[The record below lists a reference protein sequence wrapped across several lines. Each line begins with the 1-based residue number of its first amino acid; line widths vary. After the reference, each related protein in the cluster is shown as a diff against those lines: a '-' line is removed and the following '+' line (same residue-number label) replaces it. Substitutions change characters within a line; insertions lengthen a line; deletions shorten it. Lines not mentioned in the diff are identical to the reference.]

1 MAHRGASKVELEN
14 TTLAF
19 AKALQMGAD
28 AVELDVRRCGSGD
41 LVVHHDPK
49 LSDGQ
54 AIFLTDRSK
63 LPSHIP
69 SLAEALDACG
79 SMWVNIEIKNEP
91 KEPDFDPQEVT
102 ARKVV
107 DFLVQRGSIDSWLI
121 SSFRRETVDLIR
133 SLKPQL
139 KTAWLV
145 MTIDDAHL
153 ETVAKEMSRQ
163 GHTALHPWVKQLS
176 RRMVDIFH
184 NFGLQINTWTCD
196 DPTRMRELVDWQ
208 VDGICTNVPDIARQI
223 VDSPSSSFKR

>member
-19 AKALQMGAD
+19 ARALKMGAD
-28 AVELDVRRCGSGD
+28 AVELDVRRCGSGE

-49 LSDGQ
+49 LSDGRI
-54 AIFLTDRSK
+54 IFSVDKRD
-63 LPSHIP
+63 LPTHIP

-79 SMWVNIEIKNEP
+79 SMWVNIEIKNDP

-102 ARKVV
+102 TSKVV
-107 DFLVQRGSIDSWLI
+107 DFLRERGSLDRWLI

-133 SLKPQL
+133 SLMPEL

-145 MTIDDAHL
+145 MTIDDAQL
-153 ETVAKEMSRQ
+153 ETVASEMASQ

-176 RRMVDIFH
+176 QRMVDVFH
-184 NFGLQINTWTCD
+184 RHGLQINTWTCD
-196 DPTRMRELVDWQ
+196 DPRRMRELVEWR
-208 VDGICTNVPDIARQI
+208 VDGICTNVPDLALQVIN
-223 VDSPSSSFKR
+223 SPN